1 VRHSVGCDKLNPPRQ
16 EADVIVGVG
25 PLRAAERARP
35 LDRCGARSLYVLVSM
50 ETLKDASA
58 AGWRVHA
65 CCLDG
70 EVDNAASLDVGPI
83 AKT

>member
-1 VRHSVGCDKLNPPRQ
+1 
-16 EADVIVGVG
+16 
-25 PLRAAERARP
+25 
-35 LDRCGARSLYVLVSM
+35 M

>member
-1 VRHSVGCDKLNPPRQ
+1 
-16 EADVIVGVG
+16 
-25 PLRAAERARP
+25 
-35 LDRCGARSLYVLVSM
+35 M

-70 EVDNAASLDVGPI
+70 EVDNAASLGVGPI